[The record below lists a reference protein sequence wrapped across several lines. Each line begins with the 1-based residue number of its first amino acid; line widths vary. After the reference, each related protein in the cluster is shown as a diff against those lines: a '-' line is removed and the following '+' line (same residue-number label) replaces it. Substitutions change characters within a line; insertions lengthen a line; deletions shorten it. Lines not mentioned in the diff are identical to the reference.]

1 MCSHVRA
8 EVTLHSC
15 APKVLPLSNLIHG
28 ANPLYSLPR
37 KAWLREAMDA
47 PDAVMASGLSVPY
60 GPRRRPWR
68 ETVSDVA
75 VSHGT
80 LLVTP
85 PSFDPLTKWPE
96 NFREGITQSFYQVP
110 SSGLSVEERGRAL
123 KETTKTLQKCA
134 ENMFGYMCSFNF
146 ECPPEMASPLTCT
159 PTVVAGDPFNEKPY
173 IIKPKWVERNV
184 LDYFAS
190 LWNAKWP
197 HDLNDPESYWGYVL
211 TMGSSEGIQHAL
223 WSARKYLT
231 SGLPSSDTS
240 AQPVLFFSQSANFS
254 MGKMADI
261 VNLKQFHEV
270 GRELYPDQNPLGG
283 DWVKGVPC
291 TGGDAGPGT
300 IDIDALE
307 KLVDF
312 FSARGH
318 PIVVLFNYGTS
329 VKGACDDIKTAG
341 ERLVNV
347 LKKNDMYERTLQD
360 PSDPSKNVVR
370 KQFWFH
376 VDGALSAAYMPF
388 LEMAYKN
395 GLTEVEPASV
405 FDFRLDF
412 VSSIVT
418 SGHKYIGTP
427 WPCGV
432 YLTRTKLLPSEG
444 AHHFIGSTDTTVSLS
459 RNTHSLVLLWSF
471 ISSNSFDKQV
481 ADIVQCLNLVQYA
494 LSKLK
499 ELEVRLGMDLMI
511 MNTPPSLSILFRKP
525 NARIIF
531 KYSLTFASLVI
542 DSEKVDI
549 AQIYIMKH
557 ITTDKIDGFVQEL
570 ESPDAFIL

>member
-1 MCSHVRA
+1 
-8 EVTLHSC
+8 
-15 APKVLPLSNLIHG
+15 
-28 ANPLYSLPR
+28 
-37 KAWLREAMDA
+37 
-47 PDAVMASGLSVPY
+47 MATGFSVPY
-60 GPRRRPWR
+60 GPLRLPWR
-68 ETVSDVA
+68 ETLADVA
-75 VSHGT
+75 VGEETT

-85 PSFDPLTKWPE
+85 PTFDPLTNQSSNLPD
-96 NFREGITQSFYQVP
+96 GITPTLYQVP
-110 SSGLSVEERGRAL
+110 SSGLGLEDCDRAL
-123 KETTKTLQKCA
+123 KETTIMLQECA
-134 ENMFGYMCSFNF
+134 DNMFGYMCTSNF
-146 ECPPEMASPLTCT
+146 ECPDVLASPLTCT
-159 PTVVAGDPFNEKPY
+159 QTCVAGDPFNEKNC
-173 IIKPKWVERNV
+173 ILLPKWVETNI

-197 HDLNDPESYWGYVL
+197 HDPTDPESYWGYVL

-231 SGLPSSDTS
+231 TGLPSSS
-240 AQPVLFFSQSANFS
+240 AQPVLFFSQNANFS
-254 MGKMADI
+254 MGKLADI
-261 VNLKQFHEV
+261 VDLKQFHEV
-270 GRELYPDQNPLGG
+270 GRVLYPDQNPLGG

-318 PIVVLFNYGTS
+318 PIVVLFTYGTS
-329 VKGACDDIKTAG
+329 VKGACDDVKTAG
-341 ERLVNV
+341 EKVVNV
-347 LKKNDMYERTLQD
+347 LKKNDMYERTLKD
-360 PSDPSKNVVR
+360 PSDPSKGVVR

-427 WPCGV
+427 WPCGI
-432 YLTRTKLLPSEG
+432 YLTRNKLLPCEG
-444 AHHFIGSTDTTVSLS
+444 TIHFIGSTDTTVSLT
-459 RNTHSLVLLWSF
+459 RNAHSLILLWSF
-471 ISSNSFDKQV
+471 ISSNPFDRQV
-481 ADIVQCLNLVQYA
+481 ADIVQCLSLVQYA
-494 LSKLK
+494 LTKLK
-499 ELEVRLGMDLMI
+499 ELEKRLGMDLMI
-511 MNTPPSLSILFRKP
+511 MNTPPSLSIMFRKP
-525 NARIIF
+525 NAHIVF
-531 KYSLTFASLVI
+531 KYSLTFACLHINSKEVNF
-542 DSEKVDI
+542 

-557 ITTDKIDGFVQEL
+557 ITMDKIDAFITDLQ
-570 ESPDAFIL
+570 SPDSFVL

>member
-1 MCSHVRA
+1 MAAILSVR
-8 EVTLHSC
+8 C
-15 APKVLPLSNLIHG
+15 ASLLMRSGG
-28 ANPLYSLPR
+28 ATR
-37 KAWLREAMDA
+37 LRYVHRSMVVATKDV
-47 PDAVMASGLSVPY
+47 PSGFSVPY
-60 GPRRRPWR
+60 GPHRRPWR
-68 ETVSDVA
+68 ETLADVA
-75 VSHGT
+75 VTGGK

-85 PSFDPLTKWPE
+85 PTHDPLTKRSHDLDP
-96 NFREGITQSFYQVP
+96 EGITQSLYQVP
-110 SSGLSVEERGRAL
+110 SYGLNAEERGRAL
-123 KETTKTLQKCA
+123 KETGQKLQESA
-134 ENMFGYMCSFNF
+134 DNMFGYMCSYNF
-146 ECPPEMASPLTCT
+146 ECPPEMASPLTCV
-159 PTVVAGDPFNEKPY
+159 PTGVWGDPFNEKNY
-173 IIKPKWVERNV
+173 MILPKWLEKNI

-197 HDLNDPESYWGYVL
+197 HDPTDPESYWGYVL

-231 SGLPSSDTS
+231 TGLPSSDSS

-270 GRELYPDQNPLGG
+270 GQELYPDQNPLGG

-318 PIVVLFNYGTS
+318 PIVVLFNYGTTI
-329 VKGACDDIKTAG
+329 KGVCDDIETAG
-341 ERLVNV
+341 EKLVNV

-395 GLTEVEPASV
+395 GLTEVEPASL

-432 YLTRTKLLPSEG
+432 YLTRTKLLPSED
-444 AHHFIGSTDTTVSLS
+444 ATVHIIGSTDRTVSLS
-459 RNTHSLVLLWSF
+459 RNAHSLPLLWSF

-542 DSEKVDI
+542 DSKDVDV
-549 AQIYIMKH
+549 AQIYIMRH
-557 ITTDKIDGFVQEL
+557 ITTNKIDAFITEL
-570 ESPDAFIL
+570 ESPDAFTL